1 MQKAKEGK
9 ILNKFQFYVV
19 KSSFSDVKTYEKL
32 IFFHRFFGLAQNHAQ
47 SCRMVKKGK
56 FRKYLVSYGKFV
68 FFLCKN
74 L

>member
-32 IFFHRFFGLAQNHAQ
+32 IFFIVFLDWHKTMLNHAEWLK
-47 SCRMVKKGK
+47 RE
-56 FRKYLVSYGKFV
+56 
-68 FFLCKN
+68 N
-74 L
+74 LENI